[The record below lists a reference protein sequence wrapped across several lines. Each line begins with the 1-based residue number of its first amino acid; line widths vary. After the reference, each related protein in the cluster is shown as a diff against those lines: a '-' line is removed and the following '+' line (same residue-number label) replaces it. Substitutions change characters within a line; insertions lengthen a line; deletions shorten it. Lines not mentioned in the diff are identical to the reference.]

1 MKTKV
6 NACHKKEILNGVHHL
21 VDVCQKNPIPLFLL
35 FVFLGSFSS
44 ACVSGHHKP
53 FAENPAPQRDIS
65 AYEKRLQVA
74 VLSSRQLSM
83 EKIGQV
89 DYPGFQAPLWQISF
103 RPDQHATYKVFIN
116 ATIHGSEPAG
126 AECAVRFVEQLA
138 KNPQQY
144 RKTAFDIIPIVN
156 PWGWIHNIRF
166 NRDGTDINRDFA
178 TFKSQ
183 EARIIKKTLQSAT
196 YHLMLDLH
204 EDPSA
209 IGFYLYQYGLGDK
222 AAGEKIVATVAQMGY
237 PIEQNVKMVILKTDN
252 GIIDAPMLGL
262 WYVRLTGQLNIANY
276 YRLNNSQYVFTVE
289 TPIRLLW
296 EDRLIMQHTAV
307 DAFVDYFTK

>member
-1 MKTKV
+1 M
-6 NACHKKEILNGVHHL
+6 
-21 VDVCQKNPIPLFLL
+21 VCPQPVKAYQKNSILLFHF
-35 FVFLGSFSS
+35 FVFLGLFIQ
-44 ACVSGHHKP
+44 ACAGSHHKP
-53 FAENPAPQRDIS
+53 FAENPEPQRRLS
-65 AYEKRLQVA
+65 AYEKRLQKA
-74 VLSSRQLSM
+74 ALSCRQLSM
-83 EKIGQV
+83 KEIGQV
-89 DYPGFQAPLWQISF
+89 DYPGFQAPLWRISF
-103 RPDQHATYKVFIN
+103 QPDPPAAYKVFIN
-116 ATIHGSEPAG
+116 AAIHGSEPAG
-126 AECAVRFVEQLA
+126 AECALRFVERLA

-156 PWGWIHNIRF
+156 PWGWVHNIRF

-204 EDPSA
+204 EDSSA
-209 IGFYLYQYGLGDK
+209 DGFYLYQYGLGDK
-222 AAGEKIVATVAQMGY
+222 TASEKIVATVAQMGY
-237 PIEQNVKMVILKTDN
+237 PVEQNVKMVIFKTDN

-276 YRLNNSQYVFTVE
+276 YRLNHSKYVFTVE

-296 EDRLIMQHTAV
+296 EDRLIMQRTAV
-307 DAFVDYFTK
+307 DTFVDYFMK